1 MFQSQIIRICLTA
14 ACSLFLLLLIKI
26 VFILVV
32 TIIFFFQYTG
42 CTQEDNE
49 IIWFWKVVS
58 QLKEEEK
65 ALLMKF
71 STGTPCVPIGGFA
84 ALTVIRNRVFSL
96 TWPASMQIYW
106 IIFLPDQFT
115 FA

>member
-1 MFQSQIIRICLTA
+1 MI
-14 ACSLFLLLLIKI
+14 
-26 VFILVV
+26 VV
-32 TIIFFFQYTG
+32 TIVLFCFFQYTG

-49 IIWFWKVVS
+49 IVWFWKVVS

-84 ALTVIRNRVFSL
+84 ALTVN
-96 TWPASMQIYW
+96 T
-106 IIFLPDQFT
+106 
-115 FA
+115 